1 MGLYHEL
8 ALHQRKTA
16 FYNSAEALFY
26 RANAGVMANFDCFAR
41 YLKAGDPFDIVRA
54 NVIIRSLLSKR
65 AIERAYREKLRL
77 GRKGIS
83 MEEFMRERLSELPSF
98 TIGDKKIYVP
108 LFPSSLNSLYAKEWA
123 KLTISP
129 YLSLLK
135 DFEPLIIDPFDY
147 YGIGVYDSNFTRLVP
162 VLRAGKEAAFYDYDA
177 ERLYFVNGQG
187 RLEASLA
194 LFDEYLDFPQK
205 THMIQRLRP
214 VAEAFFAFDEE
225 KTLSA
230 LLDNR
235 LISGRLIHKAAHKGV
250 SEPRGEKR

>member
-1 MGLYHEL
+1 M
-8 ALHQRKTA
+8 
-16 FYNSAEALFY
+16 
-26 RANAGVMANFDCFAR
+26 
-41 YLKAGDPFDIVRA
+41 
-54 NVIIRSLLSKR
+54 
-65 AIERAYREKLRL
+65 
-77 GRKGIS
+77 
-83 MEEFMRERLSELPSF
+83 
-98 TIGDKKIYVP
+98 
-108 LFPSSLNSLYAKEWA
+108 
-123 KLTISP
+123 
-129 YLSLLK
+129 
-135 DFEPLIIDPFDY
+135 
-147 YGIGVYDSNFTRLVP
+147 
-162 VLRAGKEAAFYDYDA
+162 GKEAAFYDYDA